1 MVETV
6 SVILVV
12 MGLTQFIKEKLGMS
26 GNPAELLSFVIGF
39 LLGGAFRLASLP
51 ALPGDFAG
59 WFGVVLYAL
68 AAGLVPSGLYKFS
81 TEFRVTPK

>member
-1 MVETV
+1 MLDTV

-12 MGLTQFIKEKLGMS
+12 MGLTQFIKEKLGLS
-26 GNPAELLSFVIGF
+26 GSPAELLSFAIGF
-39 LLGGAFRLASLP
+39 LLGGAYRLASLP
-51 ALPGDFAG
+51 ALPADFAG

-81 TEFRVTPK
+81 TEFRAAK